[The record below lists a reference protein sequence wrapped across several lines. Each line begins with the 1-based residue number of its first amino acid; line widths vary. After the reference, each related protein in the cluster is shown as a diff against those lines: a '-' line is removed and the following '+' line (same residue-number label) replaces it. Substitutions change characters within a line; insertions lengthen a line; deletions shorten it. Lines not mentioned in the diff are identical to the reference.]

1 MSQKPKRSFGIII
14 RRFIA
19 GFLLFSIVLGLIED
33 IISGN
38 FSRTSLDGFALGL
51 IIVFFLA
58 FYSRKNNKSK
68 KVEFEDETLQHDNEL
83 LEEID
88 IVKDE
93 EIQISTENLNFEN
106 IENEIKDKT
115 TNKKSPKYNPINDR
129 ESMFSRLFR
138 GNKNRYG

>member
-1 MSQKPKRSFGIII
+1 M
-14 RRFIA
+14 
-19 GFLLFSIVLGLIED
+19 
-33 IISGN
+33 
-38 FSRTSLDGFALGL
+38 DGFALGL

-88 IVKDE
+88 LVKDE
-93 EIQISTENLNFEN
+93 EIQISTENLIFEN
-106 IENEIKDKT
+106 IENEINDFENDIKDKT

-129 ESMFSRLFR
+129 ESMFSRLFK
-138 GNKNRYG
+138 GNNNRYG